1 MKKAIFSSLSVFM
14 GVLLV
19 SVATFADEARSGT
32 AIHNFVLRD
41 QDGLTRSLAGV
52 ESRAVVVVFLGTE
65 CPLAK
70 LYSGRLQAMADEYN
84 GERLTV
90 LGIMSN
96 QHDSV
101 DNIGEYAEKH
111 QLTFPLLK
119 DVHNRV
125 ADQFEAERT
134 PEAFLLDEERTV
146 VYRGRIDDQF
156 GVGTYRDEPRNH
168 DLKDALDD
176 LLAGRDI
183 RTSRTEAVGC
193 IIGREP
199 KPKSSSA
206 ITFSNQIV
214 RLFQQR
220 CIDCHR
226 EGQVAPFALTDY
238 DEVAGWAGMIE
249 EVVREGRMPPWH
261 AAAGH
266 AEFAN
271 NCSLTVDEKELIFQ
285 WVAAGAPEGDPTEMP
300 VMKQYPSE
308 WLLPREPDVII
319 PVTKEPVQVPANG
332 TVKYQYY
339 SVDPGFTEDKWI
351 QAAEVRPSN
360 ALVVHH
366 VLVFARDRES
376 KERGGG
382 EEGGFL
388 AAYVPGLIPQP
399 YPAGMAKKIPA
410 NSELVFQMH
419 YTPIGSATEDQSELA
434 LIFADREEITH
445 QIVTSS
451 ATNRN
456 FEIPPGDGNYEV
468 SASSPRA
475 QADVQL
481 LTMMPHMHLRGKAF
495 RYELQTPDGKR
506 QTLLDVPAYDFNWQ
520 TSYRL
525 AEPLTIEAGSQ
536 LFCTAHFDNS
546 EDNPFNPDPGKTVRW
561 GDQTWEEM
569 MIGYFDLAVPIDG
582 RKSVA
587 SALGGRADQLIARL
601 DADGDGK
608 ISRKEVPTKW
618 LAIFLLIDADRD
630 GFVDAGELEAAARK
644 QGRN

>member
-1 MKKAIFSSLSVFM
+1 MKKASFPPLALA
-14 GVLLV
+14 LLV
-19 SVATFADEARSGT
+19 TLFHAAAFAEDASSPSPV
-32 AIHNFVLRD
+32 HNFVLRD
-41 QDGLTRSLAGV
+41 QDGTTRSLAEI
-52 ESRAVVVVFLGTE
+52 ESQAVVVVFLGTE

-70 LYSGRLQAMADEYN
+70 LYAGRLQEMFDEF
-84 GERLTV
+84 EREQLAV

-96 QHDSV
+96 QHDSAE
-101 DNIGEYAEKH
+101 NISTYAEKH
-111 QLTFPLLK
+111 GLTFPVLK

-125 ADQFEAERT
+125 ADQFQAERT
-134 PEAFLLDEERTV
+134 PEAYLLDDERKI

-156 GVGTYRDEPRNH
+156 GVGTYRDRPRNH
-168 DLKDALDD
+168 DLRNAIDD

-183 RTSRTEAVGC
+183 GTPRTEAVGC

-206 ITFSNQIV
+206 VTFSNQIV

-261 AAAGH
+261 AAPGH

-271 NCSLTVDEKELIFQ
+271 DCSLNADEKQLIYQ
-285 WVAAGAPEGDPTEMP
+285 WVAAGAPEGDPAEMP
-300 VMKQYPSE
+300 AMKEYPSE
-308 WLLPREPDVII
+308 WLLPRKPDVVI

-351 QAAEVRPSN
+351 QAAEIRPSN

-376 KERGGG
+376 KRRGGG

-419 YTPIGSATEDQSELA
+419 YTPVGSAAEDLTEMA
-434 LIFADREEITH
+434 LIFADPNEVTH

-468 SASSPRA
+468 TANSPRA

-495 RYELQTPDGKR
+495 RYELRTPDGK
-506 QTLLDVPAYDFNWQ
+506 QETLLDVPAYDFNWQ

-525 AEPLTIEAGSQ
+525 TEPLTIKAGSQ

-546 EDNPFNPDPGKTVRW
+546 EENPFNPDPDKTVKW

-569 MIGYFDLAVPIDG
+569 MIGYFDLAVPIRG
-582 RKSVA
+582 EKTAS

-618 LAIFLLIDADRD
+618 LAIFLFIDINRD
-630 GFVDAGELEAAARK
+630 GFVDAEELEAAAKKRE
-644 QGRN
+644 GL

>member
-1 MKKAIFSSLSVFM
+1 LKKAIFSSLVVIAFGLSV
-14 GVLLV
+14 
-19 SVATFADEARSGT
+19 SAAAFAEQARDPIT
-32 AIHNFVLRD
+32 IQNFVLRD
-41 QDGLTRSLAGV
+41 QGGITRSLAEI
-52 ESRAVVVVFLGTE
+52 ESQAVVVVFLGTE

-70 LYSGRLQAMADEYN
+70 LYAGRLQTLFEEFDRE
-84 GERLTV
+84 ELSV
-90 LGIMSN
+90 LGVMSN
-96 QHDSV
+96 QHDSAE
-101 DNIGEYAEKH
+101 NIRTYAEKH
-111 QLTFPLLK
+111 ELTFPILK

-125 ADQFEAERT
+125 ADQFQAERT
-134 PEAFLLDEERTV
+134 PEAFLLDKDRRI

-156 GVGTYRDEPRNH
+156 GVGTYLDKPRNH
-168 DLKDALDD
+168 DLKNALED
-176 LLAGRDI
+176 LLKDREI
-183 RTSRTEAVGC
+183 RTPRTEAVGC

-199 KPKSSSA
+199 KARPSSA
-206 ITFSNQIV
+206 VTFSNQIV
-214 RLFQQR
+214 RLFQKR

-261 AAAGH
+261 AAPGH

-271 NCSLTVDEKELIFQ
+271 DCSLAAKEKELIYQ
-285 WVAAGAPEGDPTEMP
+285 WVAAGAPAGDPAEMP
-300 VMKQYPSE
+300 AMKKYPSE
-308 WLLPREPDVII
+308 WLLPRKPDVVI

-351 QAAEVRPSN
+351 QAAEIRPSN

-366 VLVFARDRES
+366 VLVFARDRDS
-376 KERGGG
+376 KQRGGG

-399 YPAGMAKKIPA
+399 YPSGMAKKIPA

-419 YTPIGSATEDQSELA
+419 YTPIGSAAEDLTEMA
-434 LIFADREEITH
+434 LIFADPDEVTY

-468 SASSPRA
+468 TAKSPRA

-495 RYELQTPDGKR
+495 RYELRTPDGK
-506 QTLLDVPAYDFNWQ
+506 QETLLDVPAYDFNWQ

-525 AEPLTIEAGSQ
+525 VEPLTIKAGSQ

-546 EDNPFNPDPGKTVRW
+546 EENPFNPDPSKTVKW

-569 MIGYFDLAVPIDG
+569 MIGYFDLAVPIRG
-582 RKSVA
+582 EKTAS

-618 LAIFLLIDADRD
+618 LAIFLLIDSNRD
-630 GFVDAGELEAAARK
+630 GFVDAEELETAAKKRE
-644 QGRN
+644 GL